1 MLQTPDDPIP
11 VLPRDHYN
19 QTLVSHLHPPDWV
32 NPRPA
37 SRYNLVVIG
46 AGTAGLVTAA
56 GAALLGGKVALVE
69 KHLMGGDCTN
79 VGCVPSKA
87 MIRSARVVADLRSAV
102 HFGIR
107 SPQPIEVDF
116 AAVMTRLRRVRAE
129 ISPHDS
135 AKRFQEEFGVDVFF
149 GQAMFSSPD
158 TVAVA
163 GSQLRF
169 AKAAIATGTRPSLPD
184 IPGLQQVGYL
194 TNETVFSLTERPGR
208 LAIIGGGYIGCELA
222 QTFQRLGSTVILL
235 HRGNQLLHRED
246 PDAANLIQQT
256 FVQEGIQ
263 VVLQANVIQV
273 ERNASGKV
281 IHYQVNGRQETVA
294 VDQILVATGRSPH
307 VEDLNLSTVGV
318 RYDPRQGILVNDY
331 LQTTN
336 PRIYA
341 VGDVCMKWKFT
352 HAAHAAARIV
362 IQNALFSVLGIG
374 RVRLSRLVMPWCTY
388 TDPEVAHVGLY
399 PHEAAAQGIPV
410 ETLAISLDHV
420 DRAIVDG
427 ETAGFAK
434 LYVKRGTDKILGA
447 TIVARHAGE
456 MISEVT
462 LAMTNHLGL
471 GAIAKTI
478 HPYPTQAE
486 AIRNAA
492 DEYSLRQLTAFKQLS
507 TFWLKLRRG
516 ELV

>member
-1 MLQTPDDPIP
+1 
-11 VLPRDHYN
+11 
-19 QTLVSHLHPPDWV
+19 LVSHLHPPDWI
-32 NPRPA
+32 NPKPA

-56 GAALLGGKVALVE
+56 GAALLGAKVALVE
-69 KHLMGGDCTN
+69 KHLLGGDCTN

-87 MIRSARVVADLRSAV
+87 MIRSARVVADLRSAH
-102 HFGIR
+102 HFGIG
-107 SPQPIEVDF
+107 SPGPIEVDF

-129 ISPHDS
+129 ISSHDS

-149 GQAMFSSPD
+149 GQAVFSSPD

-163 GSQLRF
+163 GNQLRF
-169 AKAAIATGTRPSLPD
+169 AKAAIATGTHPSLPD

-194 TNETVFSLTERPGR
+194 TNETVFSLTERPDR
-208 LAIIGGGYIGCELA
+208 LAVIGGGYIGCELA
-222 QTFQRLGSTVILL
+222 QTFQRLGSMVVLL
-235 HRGNQLLHRED
+235 HRSDRLLNRED
-246 PDAANLIQQT
+246 PDAADLIQQT

-263 VVLQANVIQV
+263 VVLPANIIRV
-273 ERNASGKV
+273 EQSESGKV
-281 IHYQVNGRQETVA
+281 IHYQVDSRSATVQ
-294 VDQILVATGRSPH
+294 VDEILVATGRSPN
-307 VEDLNLSTVGV
+307 VTDLNLSTVGV
-318 RYDPRQGILVNDY
+318 KYDSRRGILVDDY

-341 VGDVCMKWKFT
+341 VGDVCMEWKFT

-362 IQNALFSVLGIG
+362 IQNALFSVLSIG
-374 RVRLSRLVMPWCTY
+374 RARLSRLVMPWCTY

-399 PHEAAAQGIPV
+399 PHEAEAQRIPL
-410 ETLAISLDHV
+410 ETFAISLEHV

-434 LYVKRGTDKILGA
+434 LHIKQGTDKILGA

-462 LAMTNHLGL
+462 LAMTNNLGL

-486 AIRNAA
+486 AIRHAA
-492 DEYSLRQLTAFKQLS
+492 DDYSLRQLTAFKQLS
-507 TFWLKLRRG
+507 TFWLKLRRS
-516 ELV
+516 